1 MFSKK
6 GRIPCVGISFGVD
19 RIFSII
25 KNRGAP
31 PRAAEVDV
39 YVMSFGGSGSLK
51 ERMQVAA
58 MLWNAGITAEFAWK
72 AKPKLPQQFKAAES
86 SGVPYAVILGEDEL
100 KAGKVKIK
108 ELGLEEGH
116 PEKEGVLLPMDE
128 LVEGIKSRLTAK
140 RDAEKKKAT
149 DERNKRDE
157 ELQGKLA
164 DLQMKP

>member
-25 KNRGAP
+25 KNRGAAS
-31 PRAAEVDV
+31 RAAEVDV

-51 ERMQVAA
+51 ERMKVAA
-58 MLWNAGITAEFAWK
+58 MLWEAGITAEFAYK
-72 AKPKLPQQFKAAES
+72 AKPKLPQQFKAAETND
-86 SGVPYAVILGEDEL
+86 VPYAVILGEDEL

-116 PEKEGVLLPMDE
+116 PEKEGVLVALDDM
-128 LVEGIKSRLTAK
+128 VKGIKNRLAVK
-140 RDAEKKKAT
+140 REAEEKKVIETRKQ
-149 DERNKRDE
+149 RDE
-157 ELQGKLA
+157 EIRAKMANVQI
-164 DLQMKP
+164 KP